1 MKAHERAAYKTLQLA
16 HARELSRILRPIRK
30 EYTAL
35 ASSLDAF
42 ARSSSKY
49 LPAREKLRLKA
60 KRRHAQLLEIR
71 GHSEARKQRFR
82 RQLDNANDKTMT
94 AFEASRDSADSALMT
109 ALENARASD
118 NPHDGSTLG
127 SMIKSRTKELESILK
142 TKLPRYTSDAKADSK
157 PSVPEA
163 LPREPLSPSFP
174 DRLIRTKSYSSIG
187 RIPQPD
193 RARGR
198 ASSLADLSRPTPA
211 SDYFCS
217 PPVGRR
223 HDRLPRKSIFPDR
236 ESNNGWDADMAEVF
250 VKKVSLYDKR
260 MQEDVRSG
268 INYLPKGESRPA
280 SVVSERREVEK
291 TVIEVPQDTSV
302 PARIYHPPGESE
314 LLKFMRRKLVAA
326 AESWGKGTSWRDLF
340 TKCDADFSGEL
351 TESSINKAVRVH
363 LRIPTAVLSD
373 QQVADFV
380 REIDADE
387 SGSVSLKELIQFL
400 EKAPVGS
407 VEDTLEETIRK
418 ARCQARE
425 QMHLTMSRVRRR
437 MIAGMKANK
446 LTLERL
452 FGQFDKDRD
461 GTLSLREFNRALRRD
476 LKLSRSDASAKDVAA
491 VFALL
496 DEDGTGS
503 IDIDELK
510 SLIRPPRSGKD
521 SPARG

>member
-1 MKAHERAAYKTLQLA
+1 MKAHERAAYKTLQLT
-16 HARELSRILRPIRK
+16 HARELSRILRPIHK

-35 ASSLDAF
+35 SSSLDAF
-42 ARSSSKY
+42 ARSSSK
-49 LPAREKLRLKA
+49 RQ
-60 KRRHAQLLEIR
+60 AQLLEIR

-109 ALENARASD
+109 ALENARASG

-142 TKLPRYTSDAKADSK
+142 AKLPRYTPDAKADSK

-163 LPREPLSPSFP
+163 LPQEPLSPSFP

-217 PPVGRR
+217 PLVGRR
-223 HDRLPRKSIFPDR
+223 HDRLSRKSIFPDR
-236 ESNNGWDADMAEVF
+236 ESSNGWDADMAEVF

-280 SVVSERREVEK
+280 SVMSERREVEK
-291 TVIEVPQDTSV
+291 TVVEVPQDTSV
-302 PARIYHPPGESE
+302 PPRIYHPPEESE

-326 AESWGKGTSWRDLF
+326 AGSWGKGTSWRDLF
-340 TKCDADFSGEL
+340 TKCDADFSGRAHGE
-351 TESSINKAVRVH
+351 H
-363 LRIPTAVLSD
+363 D

-400 EKAPVGS
+400 EKAP
-407 VEDTLEETIRK
+407 
-418 ARCQARE
+418 ARGQARE

-461 GTLSLREFNRALRRD
+461 GTLSLREFNTALRRD

-510 SLIRPPRSGKD
+510 SLIRQPRSGKD